1 MADMENAAA
10 ENRKHRSGYSL
21 AENILITFI
30 ITFAAAAFCYEKYM
44 PESFMKFYRFIMTT
58 ACMLTWLWLSFSGG
72 ARNKW
77 RFLVYTAVFWLLPL
91 IIIYL
96 SDSGP
101 EFCRM
106 SITLYVISEFFRM
119 MFINFAECI
128 GNAFRLNAVPV
139 LLIMLML
146 CVFAF
151 LAGNFLS
158 DKLKK
163 GNYTFLKC

>member
-10 ENRKHRSGYSL
+10 EKINHKSRYSL
-21 AENILITFI
+21 AENIFITFI
-30 ITFAAAAFCYEKYM
+30 ITFAAASFCYEKYM
-44 PESFMKFYRFIMTT
+44 PESFMKFYQFIMTA
-58 ACMLTWLWLSFSGG
+58 ACLLTWLWLSFSGG

-77 RFLVYTAVFWLLPL
+77 RFVIYTAVFWLLPL
-91 IIIYL
+91 ILMYL
-96 SDSGP
+96 SDNGP

-119 MFINFAECI
+119 MFITLAEYI
-128 GNAFRLNAVPV
+128 GNAFRLKAVPV
-139 LLIMLML
+139 LLIMFLV
-146 CVFAF
+146 CIFTF
-151 LAGNFLS
+151 LAGNLLS